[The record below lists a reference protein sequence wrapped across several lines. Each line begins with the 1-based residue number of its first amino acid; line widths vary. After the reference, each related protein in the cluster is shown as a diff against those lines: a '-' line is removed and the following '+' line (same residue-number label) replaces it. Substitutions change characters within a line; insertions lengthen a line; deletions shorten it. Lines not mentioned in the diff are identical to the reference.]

1 MYANSIPV
9 KTATRG
15 NLRQRITDD
24 LIIELEYTAV
34 NALKEEYQFE
44 SSAIGEDDKMP
55 TTEKIHRQRQAMFI
69 FVGGIIVVKV
79 LAAIV

>member
-1 MYANSIPV
+1 MYANSTNI
-9 KTATRG
+9 KTVIGG

-24 LIIELEYTAV
+24 LIAELEYTAV

-44 SSAIGEDDKMP
+44 TSAICEDDKMS
-55 TTEKIHRQRQAMFI
+55 TTEKIRRQRQAMFI
-69 FVGGIIVVKV
+69 FIGGKIIVKV